1 TLAVPAAMS
10 CQNRF
15 DDGDIAS
22 IVELPENRQPLL
34 GTEEH
39 ASSRPSRNVTI
50 ERQLELCGASRVQD
64 IAGWR
69 ALPELAGEI
78 EGTCEP
84 GSMLT
89 SPIQESEGDAP

>member
-1 TLAVPAAMS
+1 LSFAGQAA
-10 CQNRF
+10 CK
-15 DDGDIAS
+15 
-22 IVELPENRQPLL
+22 
-34 GTEEH
+34 
-39 ASSRPSRNVTI
+39 
-50 ERQLELCGASRVQD
+50 D